1 LLLDSLCCLLSAA
14 QAVVTVGRRPD
25 GQDGECLAAGPA
37 TSAPNADD
45 VVNFVV
51 RLFAALAVADDRPVS
66 AQRTLP
72 WQQVQ
77 RERGHPG
84 SILSSASGSA
94 IKRITVGVKACR

>member
-1 LLLDSLCCLLSAA
+1 LLLDSLCCLLPARK
-14 QAVVTVGRRPD
+14 AVVAVGRRPD
-25 GQDGECLAAGPA
+25 GQDGECLVAGRA

-51 RLFAALAVADDRPVS
+51 RLFAALAVAYDGPVS
-66 AQRTLP
+66 AKWALS

-84 SILSSASGSA
+84 SILFSASGSA
-94 IKRITVGVKACR
+94 IKRITAGVKACR